1 MGDDGAVR
9 DKPVTV
15 GLGGWRVTLALRW
28 RVASS
33 GEGPLALLVA
43 FDSTAGRSV

>member
-9 DKPVTV
+9 DTPVTV

-28 RVASS
+28 RLANS
-33 GEGPLALLVA
+33 GEEPLALLVA
-43 FDSTAGRSV
+43 FDSTTVLSV